1 MINAKKFRK
10 QWVVLP
16 DFQYHFMNRL
26 FAIFVLVICLFGTQ
40 ALWYFYEI
48 QQIGVAAGLEEGHIY
63 YQFINSVILKYT
75 LSFTITIILCSLVFY
90 AFGLYMSN
98 KIAGP
103 IFSLNLS
110 LKKRL
115 EGKDLDPTPIK
126 IRSDDYFQDLAQN
139 IRLNLEKNSDS

>member
-1 MINAKKFRK
+1 M
-10 QWVVLP
+10 
-16 DFQYHFMNRL
+16 
-26 FAIFVLVICLFGTQ
+26 
-40 ALWYFYEI
+40 
-48 QQIGVAAGLEEGHIY
+48 GVAAGLEEGHIY

>member
-1 MINAKKFRK
+1 MIDDKKFRK

-16 DFQYHFMNRL
+16 DFQYHFMNRI
-26 FAIFVLVICLFGTQ
+26 FAIFVLVIILFGTQ

-48 QQIGVAAGLEEGHIY
+48 QQMGVTAGLEEDHVY
-63 YQFINSVILKYT
+63 FKFISSVILKYVV
-75 LSFTITIILCSLVFY
+75 SFTVTIILCSLVFY
-90 AFGLYMSN
+90 TFGLYMSN

-115 EGKDLDPTPIK
+115 EGKNPDPTLIK
-126 IRSDDYFQDLAQN
+126 IRTDDYFQDLAQN
-139 IRLNLEKNSDS
+139 IRQNLEKKSDS